1 MEILYWSEKENQ
13 LAGGIFHCA
22 LSVSSVSDLFCSLF
36 IWLSSAK
43 EIHFYFGISTIFF
56 KMVFFCLTSAKEF
69 YFGVQCR
76 ISTIFVKWGII
87 ICLISAEE
95 IYVNVESPKKFPFFL
110 NGILLSVWSQ
120 PKRFNLIVESP
131 HFFF

>member
-1 MEILYWSEKENQ
+1 MEILYLSEKENQ

-22 LSVSSVSDLFCSLF
+22 LSGSSVSDLFCSLF

-56 KMVFFCLTSAKEF
+56 LNGFFLFDLSQR
-69 YFGVQCR
+69 VLLWCR

-95 IYVNVESPKKFPFFL
+95 IYVNVESPKKFPFFFKWD
-110 NGILLSVWSQ
+110 IIIC
-120 PKRFNLIVESP
+120 LISAKEI
-131 HFFF
+131 